1 MGVYYGPAGIYQK
14 LALNVITN
22 TLTVTYN
29 DGRGTSINVFKTS
42 GSAAWDAQVT
52 GLTGYTAPC
61 TIEFN
66 KLAGVTDNGQSYA
79 MIGWNE
85 DPATNA
91 SYTSLDY
98 ASYPYRTDT
107 YSVYHNSTQVL
118 FSGAWDSTKK
128 FYVSYDRDGYIRHYN
143 GSTLLYTSPLYG
155 TSKTVYLDSSYYT
168 AGNYTTNGFTNVR
181 IALRSWN
188 GTNYF

>member
-1 MGVYYGPAGIYQK
+1 MGVYYGPTSYYQRIF
-14 LALNVITN
+14 LDTVTS
-22 TLTVTYN
+22 TVTVTYN
-29 DGRGTSINVFKTS
+29 NNKGTSINAFKTS
-42 GSAAWDAQVT
+42 GSNAWDAQVS
-52 GLTGYTAPC
+52 GLSGFQAPC

-85 DPATNA
+85 DASSDS

-98 ASYPYRTDT
+98 AAYPYRTDT

-118 FSGAWDSTKK
+118 FSGAWDSTKT
-128 FYVSYDRDGYIRHYN
+128 FYIVYDKDGYIRHYN

-155 TSKTVYLDSSYYT
+155 TGKTVYLDSSFYT
-168 AGNYTTNGFTNVR
+168 AGNYTTNGFSNIR
-181 IALRSWN
+181 IAKKSWN
-188 GTNYF
+188 GTAYV